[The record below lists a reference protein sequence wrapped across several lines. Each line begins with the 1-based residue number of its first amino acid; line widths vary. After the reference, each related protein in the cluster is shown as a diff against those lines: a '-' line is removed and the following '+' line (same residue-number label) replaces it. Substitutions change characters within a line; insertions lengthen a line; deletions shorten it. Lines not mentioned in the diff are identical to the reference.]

1 MVAPF
6 VFLFLT
12 RAILRVTST
21 EMHVKTANVTVK
33 KKSLLWNH
41 PPAARSST
49 WVLNIMTSIID
60 KSADYENCDVD
71 LLNKAHSHV
80 FLLKNYFLTW

>member
-12 RAILRVTST
+12 RAILRVTLT
-21 EMHVKTANVTVK
+21 EMDVKTADVTVK
-33 KKSLLWNH
+33 KNSLQWNH
-41 PPAARSST
+41 LPAARSST

-60 KSADYENCDVD
+60 NSADHEQLWCRFV
-71 LLNKAHSHV
+71 K
-80 FLLKNYFLTW
+80 